1 MESDSDWSKNGGTVV
16 LAHVT
21 DSYDG
26 SGYQVTGRAGTW
38 NGILQEFNAER
49 ILAANLAGGTIAS
62 SIYVRPLEGATLSG
76 SNAKFQFKVRF
87 RRDGQNT
94 FFTIGQHTYQSGD
107 DLSQWVKLAGSM
119 SGTKR
124 HVHRKLSIEY
134 YFSSR

>member
-94 FFTIGQHTYQSGD
+94 FTTIGQHTYQSAD
-107 DLSQWVKLAGSM
+107 DLSQWVKLAGTV
-119 SGTKR
+119 SGN
-124 HVHRKLSIEY
+124 VMCLEN
-134 YFSSR
+134 FP